1 MKVKDFC
8 KLYNITQSAVYA
20 KIKKH
25 RNDILEGHVTKQIG
39 SSIELDE
46 TAVEYLRPKS
56 AQNFNAD
63 IEALTKRI
71 EKIEK
76 LFPEHDDRS
85 RADNNSADQYIFKRF
100 TLLEKRLHDTEK
112 VIKELTERLNDAEYH
127 INDLA
132 VSFDTRNNY

>member
-1 MKVKDFC
+1 MKVKDYC
-8 KLYNITQSAVYA
+8 KLYNITQSAVHA

-85 RADNNSADQYIFKRF
+85 RADKDRSLADKDHALEAAQRELRELKQRF
-100 TLLEKRLHDTEK
+100 GLIEET
-112 VIKELTERLNDAEYH
+112 
-127 INDLA
+127 
-132 VSFDTRNNY
+132 